1 MNATTG
7 ETVVEST
14 SGAPETSLHSSDFEV
29 QTRLASFKSLLP
41 EVFRD
46 RQPASV
52 SNSSPKD
59 LALQNQPDAQE
70 VTQTVME
77 STSPGAS
84 APLVAGGTKDSHTV
98 TSGIP
103 APSPVQPTSL
113 GHEAEMPNF
122 AQLSFTSSHANQS
135 KVNATKGMNIS
146 AKVYR
151 EEPSRMLTEP
161 VILAILLYSK

>member
-1 MNATTG
+1 MNATIG
-7 ETVVEST
+7 ETIVEST
-14 SGAPETSLHSSDFEV
+14 SGAPGTSLPSSAFEI
-29 QTRLASFKSLLP
+29 QTRLASFMSLLP

-103 APSPVQPTSL
+103 APISVQPTSL
-113 GHEAEMPNF
+113 GREAEMPNF
-122 AQLSFTSSHANQS
+122 TQLSITSSHANQS

-146 AKVYR
+146 AKVCR
-151 EEPSRMLTEP
+151 EEPYRMLTEL